1 MNELFYASHML
12 SGSTLVPAGGHEKV
26 VFAKMLRARH
36 AQCGSRLD
44 RVHLWPMIPG
54 FECTRLPIFT
64 HTVRGDDSEGDKC
77 EQQSEAPA
85 AMRGDTGKFIASVT
99 HISGATYSI
108 PEKQLVPACV

>member
-1 MNELFYASHML
+1 
-12 SGSTLVPAGGHEKV
+12 VWQ
-26 VFAKMLRARH
+26 H
-36 AQCGSRLD
+36 ATGFTCCL
-44 RVHLWPMIPG
+44 IPG

-85 AMRGDTGKFIASVT
+85 AMRGDTGKFIANVT